1 MGGALVVNGFK
12 LGHPRRERK
21 PVTAEDFA
29 KLKHQLSNE
38 ASKVSSAARAEGLP
52 EAAIYER
59 LARFYRAS
67 DLVQSVRYTG
77 ASLAVTYRD
86 RPTSPEHFLLARPRS
101 AKQKEEDEQR
111 RRKENR
117 AEILRLKRMLEAGG
131 VVVITPAERMYIS
144 KKEAIPA
151 REAIERYQRTGS
163 STGLAD
169 YVPRSVWTYLRQ
181 PALEIA
187 K

>member
-1 MGGALVVNGFK
+1 MSSDD
-12 LGHPRRERK
+12 R
-21 PVTAEDFA
+21 A
-29 KLKHQLSNE
+29 K
-38 ASKVSSAARAEGLP
+38 GLP

-67 DLVQSVRYTG
+67 DLVQSVRYDR

-86 RPTSPEHFLLARPRS
+86 RPARPEHILLAPPLS
-101 AKQKEEDEQR
+101 PKEAEEGKQM

-117 AEILRLKRMLEAGG
+117 AEILKLKRMLEAGG
-131 VVVITPAERMYIS
+131 VVVITPAERMYIP

-151 REAIERYQRTGS
+151 REAIVRYQRTGS